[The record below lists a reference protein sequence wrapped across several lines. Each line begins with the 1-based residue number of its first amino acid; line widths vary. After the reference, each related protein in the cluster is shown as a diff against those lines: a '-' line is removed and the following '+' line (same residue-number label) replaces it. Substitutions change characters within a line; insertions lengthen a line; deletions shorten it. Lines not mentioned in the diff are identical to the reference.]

1 MPGSPATSPILAVPR
16 FSNDDVTDFAGE
28 INSIVDRLETAL
40 NALVP
45 IGLPFAWPGATLP
58 TFPLPAG
65 VTAVP
70 GTTPEFAWADGGLI
84 DRTIYVAFF
93 TVTGHVYNAGVDPGA
108 SMVRKPDKRG
118 RVTMGADTMGGSAAG
133 RLPNSNRALGQNGG
147 EERHTLTAAEMPTHH
162 HDLTVTRGVVSGTPN
177 NSITEGTSSNTGTV
191 AALSAFLG
199 TTGGSGGVV
208 VPHNVL
214 GPYEVDNVI
223 VRIA

>member
-147 EERHTLTAAEMPTHH
+147 EERHTLTAAEMPTHAH
-162 HDLTVTRGVVSGTPN
+162 
-177 NSITEGTSSNTGTV
+177 NSPAGYQWWQTGTTSTPFG
-191 AALSAFLG
+191 AAAINWPTNGSPGPSASA
-199 TTGGSGGVV
+199 GGGAA
-208 VPHNVL
+208 HNVL
-214 GPYEVDNVI
+214 QPYEVDNVI